1 MSVNFLNDQLF
12 SNFEKSE
19 KIFIQTE
26 NSQYSFKE
34 FNQLCNKIANFLLVS
49 KISEKMNNSK
59 TFFKSEN
66 FTIAYELPFCVF
78 FS

>member
-1 MSVNFLNDQLF
+1 MSDNFLNDEIF

-34 FNQLCNKIANFLLVS
+34 FNQLVIKLL
-49 KISEKMNNSK
+49 I
-59 TFFKSEN
+59 F
-66 FTIAYELPFCVF
+66 Y
-78 FS
+78 